1 VRAHRAGTAAARRC
15 RAGATT
21 LEVGSMPSFDVVSK
35 VPWAE
40 VDNALNQPK
49 KEFAQRYDFKDTNTA
64 VEKNDEGIVIVANSE
79 GRVEAALDV
88 LKGKF
93 VKRNVSLKHVD
104 PQKVQPAG
112 GNTQRQV
119 LKIKE
124 GIDKDN
130 ARKIIDA
137 IKASKLKVQAAIHD
151 DTVRVTGK
159 NRDDL
164 QSVIKLL
171 RGTELPVELQYVN
184 FRE

>member
-1 VRAHRAGTAAARRC
+1 VRAV
-15 RAGATT
+15 TT
-21 LEVGSMPSFDVVSK
+21 LEVEPMPSFDVVSK

-40 VDNALNQPK
+40 VDNALNQTK
-49 KEFAQRYDFKDTNTA
+49 KEIAQRYDFKDTNTSI
-64 VEKNDEGIVIVANSE
+64 EKNDEGIVIVANSE

-93 VKRNVSLKHVD
+93 VKRSVSLKHVD
-104 PQKVQPAG
+104 PQNVQPAG

-119 LKIKE
+119 VKIKE

-130 ARKIIDA
+130 ARKIIET
-137 IKASKLKVQAAIHD
+137 IKGSKLKVQAAIHD

-159 NRDDL
+159 HRDDL
-164 QSVIKLL
+164 QAVIKLL
-171 RGTELPVELQYVN
+171 RGTDFPVELQYQN